1 MSMKKGAAL
10 LLLLLLP
17 VMALADGPVLTTSL
31 PKNAQLIENVEF
43 EDGDFIRTYQ
53 MEDGATV
60 QMLRYGAFGM
70 TLDDLAEGEWTGY
83 TAREEL
89 ELKAMDGYP
98 AEGVHLMTGDAE
110 NGLDVYIVLVRAQE
124 QTLIFQTVL
133 ETGTDLTRVQEW
145 LSDMR
150 VVQEDEAANG

>member
-17 VMALADGPVLTTSL
+17 VMALAEGPVLTTSL
-31 PKNAQLIENVEF
+31 PENAQLIENVEF

-60 QMLRYGAFGM
+60 QMLRYGAFDM

-133 ETGTDLTRVQEW
+133 GTGTGLTRVQEW

-150 VVQEDEAANG
+150 VVQEDEVANG